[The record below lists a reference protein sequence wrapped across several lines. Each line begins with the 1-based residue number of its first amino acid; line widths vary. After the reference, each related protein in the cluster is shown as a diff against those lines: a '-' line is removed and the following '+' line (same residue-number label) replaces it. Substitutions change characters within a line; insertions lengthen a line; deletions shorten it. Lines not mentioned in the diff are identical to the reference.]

1 MRLLDRT
8 MTMTAGRD
16 GEALGTPRALFEQAL
31 DRHGAA
37 LQRLAAGYEADP
49 GLREDLVQEILL
61 QVWRSLEHFDGRC
74 QLKTWVYRVAHNTAV
89 DHIAARRRL
98 RNTLD
103 LDDIDEAHL
112 ADQVPTPEERVD
124 RQRLLQGVTDLVR
137 RLRPL
142 DRQVMLL
149 YLEGEDARTTA
160 EVSGLTP
167 GAVAMRVHRVK
178 ALLARRF
185 GLAEDAR

>member
-1 MRLLDRT
+1 
-8 MTMTAGRD
+8 MTLTARR
-16 GEALGTPRALFEQAL
+16 EEVLETPRALFEQAL

-49 GLREDLVQEILL
+49 GLREDLVQEIHL
-61 QVWRSLEHFDGRC
+61 QIWRSLEHFDGRC

-98 RNTLD
+98 RDMVGLD
-103 LDDIDEAHL
+103 SVDEVLL
-112 ADQVPTPEERVD
+112 ADPVPSPEERAD
-124 RQRLLQGVTDLVR
+124 RHLLLEAVTDLVR

-167 GAVAMRVHRVK
+167 GAVATRVHRFK
-178 ALLARRF
+178 ALLARHF
-185 GLAEDAR
+185 GMAEDR